1 MELKMTEK
9 RVCLAIAL
17 SLLTRAV
24 CAAGSTETAIHYF
37 QQKAFSQSQPEFA
50 KAAQAGDTKAQYL
63 LGIGLLQG
71 KYFPKNETEGLR
83 LLRASS
89 DGGNGQA
96 SYALFAYLSQ
106 DGKHALSETV
116 PLLEKA
122 AAQGDI
128 QGKLMLDDLISRR
141 GGVNRIFS
149 SLDALLQVEA
159 TPIAKAD
166 VTLGITHGQTVF
178 QKSCAA
184 CHQTGIAG
192 APMMNEQARWTELRK
207 KGLNTLFDHAV
218 NGFKGHP
225 PRGGD
230 YELSGNDIRDALLFM
245 STPPGS

>member
-1 MELKMTEK
+1 MTQK
-9 RVCLAIAL
+9 CTYLAIVL
-17 SLLTRAV
+17 SLST
-24 CAAGSTETAIHYF
+24 CAAYAANSTETAIHHF
-37 QQKAFSQSQPEFA
+37 QQKAFSQAQTEFA
-50 KAAQAGDTKAQYL
+50 EAAQAGDTKAQYL

-71 KYFPKNETEGLR
+71 KYFRKNEAEGLR
-83 LLRASS
+83 LLRVSS

-96 SYALFAYLSQ
+96 SYALFTYLSQ

-116 PLLEKA
+116 PFLERA
-122 AAQGDI
+122 AAQGDF
-128 QGKLMLDDLISRR
+128 QGKLMLGTLTSKR
-141 GGVNRIFS
+141 GSVTPILS
-149 SLDALLQVEA
+149 SLDALLPVEA

-166 VTLGITHGQTVF
+166 VTVAIGHGQAVF

-192 APMMNEQARWTELRK
+192 APMMNEQARWAELRK